1 MSRLRG
7 LASRFHRPIVLCPRT
22 LRLETITSHRDRH
35 PPFQRS
41 GLFWKLLLAF
51 ALLSVTAIL
60 LLTWL
65 FSNAYEAL
73 LDRELAQRITS
84 AATLASDLLADRWPT
99 ETDETLQAQ
108 VRQLGEETGVRLTL
122 VAPDGAL
129 LADSKL
135 ADAAEVRSA
144 ENHADRTE
152 IVAAM
157 KNGSGE
163 ARRTSPTVG
172 ERYRYYA
179 KRVDRDG
186 EPIGVVR
193 AALPT
198 APLLAEVEGL
208 NRWVWT
214 IGGLLVLAAALVAY
228 WVAARLTDPLRS
240 LSIAA
245 DALATGKYD
254 HRLPVAAGQHDELT
268 TLAAS
273 LNEVGRRLAQREVQL
288 RSTSQTQATVL
299 EAMTESVIAVDRGEK
314 VLFANASAA
323 RALGFDAARVEGHP
337 LLEAVRS
344 HELRTIVQ
352 QALRTRKPN
361 SGEITW
367 RGKSQRIFDV
377 LATPLP
383 GDPLPGVVVV
393 LRDVSEVKRLEQMRQ
408 QFIANVSH
416 ELKTPL
422 SSIKA
427 YTETLLGGALKD
439 PVHGQRFLERIDEQ
453 AGRLHQ
459 LIMDMLSL
467 ARIESSQAPLELA
480 DIPLS
485 RVVQRTV
492 IDHERLAA
500 SKQVTLENRI
510 GESPIAIRA
519 DEEALRQ
526 ILNNLID
533 NAVKYTPPGGLV
545 TVAGRVDGAVVLCEV
560 TDTGHGIPAE
570 HHSRL
575 FERFYRVDNARSR
588 ELGGT
593 GLGLAIVKHL
603 TQAMGGSVEVR
614 SQVGQGSTF
623 TVRLPAAE
631 R

>member
-1 MSRLRG
+1 MSRICGDLPRNVRHIDTG
-7 LASRFHRPIVLCPRT
+7 RRASR
-22 LRLETITSHRDRH
+22 LEPTSPHRDVQ
-35 PPFQRS
+35 PPFPRS

-73 LDRELAQRITS
+73 LEREQSERIESS
-84 AATLASDLLADRWPT
+84 ATAAAELLAPRWPAAPDAT
-99 ETDETLQAQ
+99 IQAEL
-108 VRQLGEETGVRLTL
+108 RRLGAATGVRLTL
-122 VAPDGAL
+122 VAPDGVV
-129 LADSKL
+129 LADSELKDVPAVEAL
-135 ADAAEVRSA
+135 

-152 IVAAM
+152 IVAAL
-157 KNGSGE
+157 KNGDGT
-163 ARRTSPTVG
+163 ARRTSPTIG
-172 ERYRYYA
+172 ARYRYYA
-179 KRVDRDG
+179 KRVDRDDK
-186 EPIGVVR
+186 PIGVVR
-193 AALPT
+193 AAIPT
-198 APLLAEVEGL
+198 APMLAEVDGL

-214 IGGLLVLAAALVAY
+214 IGGLLAVAAAVVAY

-240 LSIAA
+240 LAQTA
-245 DALATGKYD
+245 EALAAGRYEQRMPMPAGK
-254 HRLPVAAGQHDELT
+254 HDELT
-268 TLAAS
+268 KLAAS
-273 LNEVGRRLAQREVQL
+273 LNEVGRRLAQREGQL
-288 RSTSQTQATVL
+288 RSTSQTQTTVL
-299 EAMTESVIAVDRGEK
+299 EAMSESVIAVDRSEK

-323 RALGFDAARVEGHP
+323 RALGFDASRVEGHP

-344 HELRTIVQ
+344 HELRAVVQ
-352 QALRTRKPN
+352 QALRSRRPS
-361 SGEITW
+361 SGEIAW

-383 GDPLPGVVVV
+383 GEPLPGVVVV

-453 AGRLHQ
+453 ATRLHQ

-467 ARIESSQAPLELA
+467 ARIESSQAPLELT
-480 DIPLS
+480 DVPLA
-485 RVVQRTV
+485 RVIQRTV
-492 IDHERLAA
+492 VDHERQAA
-500 SKQVTLENRI
+500 AKEVTLENRFSDLAVI
-510 GESPIAIRA
+510 VRA

-533 NAVKYTPPGGLV
+533 NAVKYTPPGGRV
-545 TVAGRVDGAVVLCEV
+545 TVSGQADGSVVLCEV
-560 TDTGHGIPAE
+560 TDTGPGIPAE

-575 FERFYRVDNARSR
+575 FERFYRVDKARSR

-603 TQAMGGSVEVR
+603 TQAMGGSVEVS
-614 SQVGQGSTF
+614 SQVGRGSTF
-623 TVRLPAAE
+623 TVRLPAANG
-631 R
+631 

>member
-1 MSRLRG
+1 MSPAG
-7 LASRFHRPIVLCPRT
+7 EW
-22 LRLETITSHRDRH
+22 LRLEPTSPQREQR
-35 PPFQRS
+35 PPFQRA

-51 ALLSVTAIL
+51 GVLSVTAIL

-73 LDRELAQRITS
+73 LERESSERIS
-84 AATLASDLLADRWPT
+84 AAATTTGELLSDRWPATPT
-99 ETDETLQAQ
+99 EAMQELVD
-108 VRQLGEETGVRLTL
+108 RLGHEIGVRLTL
-122 VAPDGAL
+122 IAPDGTV
-129 LADSKL
+129 LADSQLRDL
-135 ADAAEVRSA
+135 AAVRQA

-152 IVAAM
+152 IIAAL
-157 KNGSGE
+157 KNGSGS
-163 ARRTSPTVG
+163 ARRTSPTMG
-172 ERYRYYA
+172 ERMRYYA
-179 KRVDRDG
+179 VRVDHEG
-186 EPIGVVR
+186 APVGVVR

-198 APLLAEVEGL
+198 APIAAELAGL
-208 NRWVWT
+208 ERWIWT
-214 IGGLLVLAAALVAY
+214 IGILLSTAAVGVAY
-228 WVAARLTDPLRS
+228 WVAARLTDPLRA
-240 LSIAA
+240 LAAAA
-245 DALATGKYD
+245 DALASGKHDY
-254 HRLPVAAGQHDELT
+254 RLPATTGGDDELSK
-268 TLAAS
+268 LAAA
-273 LNEVGRRLAQREVQL
+273 LNDLGRRLAQREGQL

-299 EAMTESVIAVDRGEK
+299 EAMTESVIAVDRTEK

-323 RALGFDAARVEGHP
+323 RALGFDAERVEGHP

-344 HELRTIVQ
+344 HELRAVVQ
-352 QALRTRKPN
+352 QALRSRKPG

-367 RGKSQRIFDV
+367 RGKTQRIFDV

-453 AGRLHQ
+453 ASRLHQ

-480 DIPLS
+480 NLPLG
-485 RVVQRTV
+485 RVAQRIV
-492 IDHERLAA
+492 ADYERQAA
-500 SKQVTLENRI
+500 SKQVTLENK
-510 GESPIAIRA
+510 IADLSILVHA

-526 ILNNLID
+526 ILSNLID
-533 NAVKYTPPGGLV
+533 NAVKYTPPGGRV
-545 TVAGRVDGAVVLCEV
+545 TVASRVEGAVVLCDV
-560 TDTGHGIPAE
+560 SDTGPGISAE
-570 HHSRL
+570 HHSRV
-575 FERFYRVDNARSR
+575 FERFYRVDKARSR

-593 GLGLAIVKHL
+593 GLGLSIVKHL
-603 TQAMGGSVEVR
+603 TQAMGGSVEVT

-623 TVRLPAAE
+623 TVRLPSAGG
-631 R
+631 

>member
-1 MSRLRG
+1 MEPTSLHSERL
-7 LASRFHRPIVLCPRT
+7 
-22 LRLETITSHRDRH
+22 
-35 PPFQRS
+35 PPFQRA

-51 ALLSVTAIL
+51 GILSVTAIL

-73 LDRELAQRITS
+73 LERELSQRIAA
-84 AATLASDLLADRWPT
+84 AATTTGELLADRWPAAPT
-99 ETDETLQAQ
+99 ESTQEM
-108 VRQLGEETGVRLTL
+108 VRQLGQEIGVRLTL
-122 VAPDGAL
+122 VAADGAV
-129 LADSKL
+129 LADSQLSDMAKV
-135 ADAAEVRSA
+135 EQA

-152 IVAAM
+152 IIAAM
-157 KNGSGE
+157 KNGSGT
-163 ARRTSPTVG
+163 ARRTSPTLG
-172 ERYRYYA
+172 ERMRYYA
-179 KRVDRDG
+179 VRVDRES
-186 EPIGVVR
+186 EPVGVVR

-198 APLLAEVEGL
+198 EPIAAELAGL
-208 NRWVWT
+208 QHWIWT
-214 IGGLLVLAAALVAY
+214 IGVLLSVAAVGVAY
-228 WVAARLTDPLRS
+228 WVAAKLTDPLRA
-240 LSIAA
+240 LAAAA
-245 DALATGKYD
+245 DAI
-254 HRLPVAAGQHDELT
+254 AAGQHDFRLPAASGGDDELSK
-268 TLAAS
+268 LAAA
-273 LNEVGRRLAQREVQL
+273 LNDVGRRLAQREGQL

-299 EAMTESVIAVDRGEK
+299 EAMTESVIAIDRSEK
-314 VLFANASAA
+314 ILFANASAA

-344 HELRTIVQ
+344 HELRGVVQ
-352 QALRTRKPN
+352 QALRTRKPG

-367 RGKSQRIFDV
+367 RGKTQRIFDV

-453 AGRLHQ
+453 ANRLHQ

-480 DIPLS
+480 NLPLG
-485 RVVQRTV
+485 RVAQRIV
-492 IDHERLAA
+492 ADYERQA
-500 SKQVTLENRI
+500 STKQVTIENT
-510 GESPIAIRA
+510 IADFSITVRA

-526 ILNNLID
+526 ILSNLID
-533 NAVKYTPPGGLV
+533 NAVKYTPPGGRV
-545 TVAGRVDGAVVLCEV
+545 TISGRVDGSVVLCEV
-560 TDTGHGIPAE
+560 ADTGPGIATE
-570 HHSRL
+570 HQSRV
-575 FERFYRVDNARSR
+575 FERFYRVDKARSR

-593 GLGLAIVKHL
+593 GLGLSIVKHL
-603 TQAMGGSVEVR
+603 TQAMGGSVEVK

-623 TVRLPAAE
+623 TVRLPAAGA
-631 R
+631 

>member
-1 MSRLRG
+1 
-7 LASRFHRPIVLCPRT
+7 
-22 LRLETITSHRDRH
+22 LEPTTPQRERH
-35 PPFQRS
+35 APFQRS
-41 GLFWKLLLAF
+41 VLFWKLLLAF
-51 ALLSVTAIL
+51 SLLSITAIL

-73 LDRELAQRITS
+73 LERELSQRITA
-84 AATLASDLLADRWPT
+84 AATMAGDLLADRWPS
-99 ETDETLQAQ
+99 EPDDRLQDQ
-108 VRQLGEETGVRLTL
+108 IRRLGKETGVRLTL
-122 VAPDGAL
+122 LAPDGAM
-129 LADSKL
+129 LADSEL
-135 ADAAEVRSA
+135 ADAAEVRTA

-157 KNGSGE
+157 KNGSGT
-163 ARRTSPTVG
+163 ARRTSPTIG
-172 ERYRYYA
+172 QRYHYFA
-179 KRVDRDG
+179 KRIDREG
-186 EPIGVVR
+186 KPVGVVR

-198 APLLAEVEGL
+198 APLLAEAAGL
-208 NRWVWT
+208 NRRVWT
-214 IGGLLVLAAALVAY
+214 IGGMLALAAAALAY

-240 LSIAA
+240 LSFAA
-245 DALATGKYD
+245 EALAAGKYE
-254 HRLPVAAGQHDELT
+254 HRMPIPAGQHDELT

-273 LNEVGRRLAQREVQL
+273 LNEVGRRLAQREGQL

-299 EAMTESVIAVDRGEK
+299 EAMTESVIAVDRSEK

-323 RALGFDAARVEGHP
+323 RALGFNAARVEGHP

-344 HELRTIVQ
+344 HELRAVVQ
-352 QALRTRKPN
+352 QALRTRKPGN
-361 SGEITW
+361 SEIAW
-367 RGKSQRIFDV
+367 RGKPQRIFDV

-383 GDPLPGVVVV
+383 GDPLPGVVIV

-427 YTETLLGGALKD
+427 YTETLLGGAMKD

-467 ARIESSQAPLELA
+467 ARIESSQAPLELTNVS
-480 DIPLS
+480 LG

-510 GESPIAIRA
+510 GETTIGVRA

-533 NAVKYTPPGGLV
+533 NAVKYTPAGGRV
-545 TVAGRVDGAVVLCEV
+545 TVTGRVEGPVVLCEV
-560 TDTGHGIPAE
+560 TDTGPGIPAE

-575 FERFYRVDNARSR
+575 FERFYRVDKARSR

-593 GLGLAIVKHL
+593 GLGLSIVKHL
-603 TQAMGGSVEVR
+603 TQAMGGSVQVT

-623 TVRLPAAE
+623 TVRLPIGEA
-631 R
+631 

>member
-7 LASRFHRPIVLCPRT
+7 HPPRFRRPIVHCRRT

-99 ETDETLQAQ
+99 ETDETWQQQ

-179 KRVDRDG
+179 KRVDKDG
-186 EPIGVVR
+186 KPIGVVR

-214 IGGLLVLAAALVAY
+214 IGGLLVLAAAVVAY

-240 LSIAA
+240 LSVAA
-245 DALATGKYD
+245 DALAAGKYD
-254 HRLPVAAGQHDELT
+254 HRLPVPAGQHDELT

-480 DIPLS
+480 NVPLS

-510 GESPIAIRA
+510 GETPIAVRA

-533 NAVKYTPPGGLV
+533 NAVKYTPPGGRV

-614 SQVGQGSTF
+614 SQIGQGSTF

>member
-1 MSRLRG
+1 MRDW
-7 LASRFHRPIVLCPRT
+7 P
-22 LRLETITSHRDRH
+22 RLEPTTLQSERRL
-35 PPFQRS
+35 PFQRA

-51 ALLSVTAIL
+51 GLLSVTAIL

-73 LDRELAQRITS
+73 LERELSQRIAG
-84 AATLASDLLADRWPT
+84 AATTTGELLADRWPT
-99 ETDETLQAQ
+99 SPTESTQEM
-108 VRQLGEETGVRLTL
+108 VRQLGQEIGVRLTL
-122 VAPDGAL
+122 VAADGTV
-129 LADSKL
+129 LADSQLSDMAKV
-135 ADAAEVRSA
+135 EQA

-152 IVAAM
+152 IIAAI
-157 KNGSGE
+157 KNGSGT
-163 ARRTSPTVG
+163 ARRTSPTLG
-172 ERYRYYA
+172 ERMSYYA
-179 KRVDRDG
+179 VRVDRDG
-186 EPIGVVR
+186 VPVGVVR

-198 APLLAEVEGL
+198 APIAAELAGL
-208 NRWVWT
+208 QRWIWT
-214 IGGLLVLAAALVAY
+214 IGVLLSVAAVGVAY
-228 WVAARLTDPLRS
+228 WVAARLTDPLRA
-240 LSIAA
+240 LAAAA
-245 DALATGKYD
+245 DAIAAGKHD
-254 HRLPVAAGQHDELT
+254 FRLPAASGGDDELSK
-268 TLAAS
+268 LAAA
-273 LNEVGRRLAQREVQL
+273 LNDVGRRLAQREGQL

-299 EAMTESVIAVDRGEK
+299 EAMTESVIAVDRSEK
-314 VLFANASAA
+314 ILFANASAA

-344 HELRTIVQ
+344 HELRAVVQ
-352 QALRTRKPN
+352 QALRTRKPG

-367 RGKSQRIFDV
+367 RGKTQRIFDV

-453 AGRLHQ
+453 ASRLHQ

-480 DIPLS
+480 NLPLG
-485 RVVQRTV
+485 RVAQRIV
-492 IDHERLAA
+492 ADYERQAA
-500 SKQVTLENRI
+500 TKQVTLENRI
-510 GESPIAIRA
+510 TDSSILVRA

-526 ILNNLID
+526 ILSNLID
-533 NAVKYTPPGGLV
+533 NAVKYTPPGGRV
-545 TVAGRVDGAVVLCEV
+545 TVASRVEGAVVLCDV
-560 TDTGHGIPAE
+560 SDTGPGISAE
-570 HHSRL
+570 HHSRV
-575 FERFYRVDNARSR
+575 FERFYRVDKARSR

-593 GLGLAIVKHL
+593 GLGLSIVKHL
-603 TQAMGGSVEVR
+603 TQAMGGSVEVT

-623 TVRLPAAE
+623 TVRLPAAGG
-631 R
+631 